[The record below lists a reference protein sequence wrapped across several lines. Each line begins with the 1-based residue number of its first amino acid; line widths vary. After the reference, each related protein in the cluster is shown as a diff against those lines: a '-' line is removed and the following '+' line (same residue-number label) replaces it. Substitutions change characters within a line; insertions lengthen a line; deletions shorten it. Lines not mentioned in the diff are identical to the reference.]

1 MYPRLV
7 LTAAGFQGVY
17 TNKAGKSGLSVREG
31 QATFFRSSRFQ
42 LAARKDLTL
51 KHLFPAKVGARACMK
66 AGTLLCEQFCTAM
79 LSEQLA
85 RAIAGQTL
93 RGHMAAR
100 VQGRRSCMH
109 LARRQMHEHVPPPA
123 QLHPT
128 RHLLFTPMPSFHL
141 PPPTAWRAS
150 QVRQRV

>member
-51 KHLFPAKVGARACMK
+51 KHLFPATVGARA
-66 AGTLLCEQFCTAM
+66 
-79 LSEQLA
+79 
-85 RAIAGQTL
+85 
-93 RGHMAAR
+93 
-100 VQGRRSCMH
+100 
-109 LARRQMHEHVPPPA
+109 
-123 QLHPT
+123 
-128 RHLLFTPMPSFHL
+128 
-141 PPPTAWRAS
+141 
-150 QVRQRV
+150 